1 MATSKDFRELIAWQL
16 AHQMD
21 LRVEVFLACPEF
33 RRHFKCCKQ
42 LGHAARSAPRH
53 IAEGHERSAHKEFA
67 HLVRLAKASEAEVL
81 KHLVD
86 AHGQRLIT
94 TDELTINTQL
104 AKRAMRSASGLI
116 RYLES
121 TPEPASEQGHAEP
134 QRRSKQAPKVRI
146 HPADSVGAE
155 LHREQ
160 RCHPDDDGGERFAR
174 PRLRD
179 E

>member
-1 MATSKDFRELIAWQL
+1 MPASKDFRELTAWQL

-33 RRHFKCCKQ
+33 RRYFKCCKQ
-42 LGHAARSAPRH
+42 LGDAARAAPRH
-53 IAEGHERSAHKEFA
+53 IAEGYERSTHQEFA
-67 HLVRLAKASEAEVL
+67 HFVRMAKESEAAVL
-81 KHLVD
+81 KQLVD

-94 TDELTINTQL
+94 TDELTINSQL
-104 AKRAMRSASGLI
+104 AKRAMRAASGLI

-155 LHREQ
+155 LHREE
-160 RCHPDDDGGERFAR
+160 RRHADDDRRERFAGA
-174 PRLRD
+174 RLRD